1 MQARRHAA
9 PVLKI
14 SSIRGNRLALDGG
27 AMFGHVPRALWAK
40 WYAPDDQNR
49 IELTCRAFL
58 LEDGERRILI
68 ETGIGAFFEPKLQ
81 ERYGVVETGHVLL
94 DSLRERG
101 LSPDDIDVVLLSHLH
116 FDHAGGVLAPFAAGE
131 GLRLVFPRATFVT
144 SAAAFERA
152 ARPHKRD
159 RASFIPGLAELLHAS
174 GRLRLLTAQEDS
186 CPELGPRIRCVH
198 STGHTDGML
207 LPFLQGTFATAVF
220 CADLIPGVP
229 WIHLP
234 ITMGYDRFPEQLV
247 DEKEQ
252 LYRQLGHGGLLL
264 FTHDPD
270 AAAATLGEESPG
282 RFSAVSRH
290 QELHRLDLDALT

>member
-1 MQARRHAA
+1 VQARRQAP

-14 SSIRGNRLALDGG
+14 SSIRGNRVALDGG

-58 LEDGERRILI
+58 VEDGERRILI

-81 ERYGVVETGHVLL
+81 ERYGVVESGHVLL
-94 DSLRERG
+94 ESLRERG
-101 LSPDDIDVVLLSHLH
+101 LSPGDIDVVLLSHLH
-116 FDHAGGVLAPFAAGE
+116 FDHAGGVLAPFAAGQQQS
-131 GLRLVFPRATFVT
+131 LVFPRATFVT
-144 SAAAFERA
+144 SAAAYERA
-152 ARPHKRD
+152 VNPHKRD
-159 RASFIPGLAELLHAS
+159 RASFIPGLAELLRAS
-174 GRLRLLTAQEDS
+174 GRLRLLTTQEDS
-186 CPELGPRIRCVH
+186 CSELGARIRCVH

-252 LYRQLGHGGLLL
+252 LYGQLGHGGLLL

-270 AAAATLGEESPG
+270 LAAATLGEESPG
-282 RFSAVSRH
+282 RYVAASRH
-290 QELHRLDLDALT
+290 AQLHRLDLDALS